1 MKRGEYDV
9 MAAAEDRLWWYRGLR
24 RLVVRSLT
32 QFLPA
37 GASPR
42 IVDVGCGTGGTF
54 QAVSE
59 ALPGTTY
66 VGFDIEPAA
75 LDYSRRRGLRRGVL
89 ASASAL
95 PMRAESAEAV
105 ICLDVLYYSAIEPRT
120 ALKTLFSLL
129 RPGGILILNLPAFEI
144 LRGQHD
150 LAVGISRR
158 FRRRELCELCDEAGF
173 HVRFVTY
180 WNASAFLPLLAW
192 RRLSRIARSEHAV
205 SDTARSPWWLN
216 GVLGGFIMLEIGL
229 LRWIPPPFG
238 SSVFAV
244 ASRPV
249 SGAPEERPL

>member
-1 MKRGEYDV
+1 
-9 MAAAEDRLWWYRGLR
+9 MAATEDRLWWYRGLR

-42 IVDVGCGTGGTF
+42 IIDVGCGTGGTF

-75 LDYSRRRGLRRGVL
+75 LDYSRRRGLQRGVL

-95 PMRAESAEAV
+95 PLRAESAEAV

-120 ALKTLFSLL
+120 ALQTLFSLL
-129 RPGGILILNLPAFEI
+129 RPGGILIVNLPAFEI

-158 FRRRELCELCDEAGF
+158 FRRRELCELCEEVGF
-173 HVRFVTY
+173 RVRLVTY
-180 WNASAFLPLLAW
+180 WNVSAFLPLLAW

-205 SDTARSPWWLN
+205 SDTARSPRWLN
-216 GVLGGFIMLEIGL
+216 GVLGGFIRLEIGL
-229 LRWIPPPFG
+229 LRWIRLPFG

-249 SGAPEERPL
+249 FGAPEGRPL

>member
-1 MKRGEYDV
+1 VKREEYDV

-24 RLVVRSLT
+24 RLAVRSLM

-54 QAVSE
+54 HAVSE
-59 ALPGTTY
+59 ALPGTIY

-75 LDYSRRRGLRRGVL
+75 LDHSRRRGLQRGVL

-95 PMRAESAEAV
+95 PTRAESAEAV
-105 ICLDVLYYSAIEPRT
+105 ICLDVLYYSAIDPRA

-129 RPGGILILNLPAFEI
+129 KPGGILIVNLPAFEI

-158 FRRRELCELCDEAGF
+158 FRRRELCELFEEVGF
-173 HVRFVTY
+173 RVRFVIY

-192 RRLSRIARSEHAV
+192 RRLSRIARSEHAA
-205 SDTARSPWWLN
+205 SDTARSPRWLN
-216 GVLGGFIMLEIGL
+216 GVLGCFIMLEIRL
-229 LRWIPPPFG
+229 LRWIPLPFG

-244 ASRPV
+244 ASRAV
-249 SGAPEERPL
+249 SGAPEGRPV